1 MQVCRRKSKA
11 LQGLP
16 FLATSISSSV
26 QRDVSTGS
34 VEAERETKTLS
45 REKTRTHYHGTN
57 YASHSQEIYLHFGW
71 LRSLGKA
78 LLSEGSSQS
87 PLNQVRDTEGTTMI
101 SGEKTVQNYSAYK
114 TVINCLSRKICK

>member
-1 MQVCRRKSKA
+1 MQVSRRKSKA

-34 VEAERETKTLS
+34 VEAEGETKTLS
-45 REKTRTHYHGTN
+45 REKTRIHYHGTN
-57 YASHSQEIYLHFGW
+57 YASHSQEIYLHYGL
-71 LRSLGKA
+71 LRPLGKA

-87 PLNQVRDTEGTTMI
+87 PLNQVRDTQGTTK
-101 SGEKTVQNYSAYK
+101 SSAEKTLQNYSAYK
-114 TVINCLSRKICK
+114 TVINSLSRKISK

>member
-1 MQVCRRKSKA
+1 MQVSRRKSKA

-45 REKTRTHYHGTN
+45 REKTRIHYHDTN
-57 YASHSQEIYLHFGW
+57 YASHSQEIYLHYGL
-71 LRSLGKA
+71 LRSLEKA

-87 PLNQVRDTEGTTMI
+87 PLNQARVTEGTTK
-101 SGEKTVQNYSAYK
+101 SSAEKTVQTYSA
-114 TVINCLSRKICK
+114 

>member
-1 MQVCRRKSKA
+1 MHVSRKKSKA

-57 YASHSQEIYLHFGW
+57 YAPHSQEIYLHYGL

-87 PLNQVRDTEGTTMI
+87 PLNQVRDTEGTTN
-101 SGEKTVQNYSAYK
+101 SSAEKTVQNYSAHK
-114 TVINCLSRKICK
+114 IGINCLSRKICK